1 MKRIK
6 ITEDEKAM
14 VMYNFSL
21 SMKNI
26 IKLTGY
32 SQNRLAKVIGVD
44 KSNFSKM
51 INRERL
57 FAKLDLL
64 RILLFLEVT
73 SNIMIKLFDYN
84 GTTIKTSDK
93 EDIMI
98 REFIYDDNIKTVDDL
113 NKAIINKKS
122 VVKKY

>member
-6 ITEDEKAM
+6 ITEYEKAM

-51 INRERL
+51 INREKL
-57 FAKLDLL
+57 FTKIDIL
-64 RILLFLEVT
+64 RIIIFLEIPINVGLD
-73 SNIMIKLFDYN
+73 LFDYN
-84 GTTIKTSDK
+84 GTTIKSNDDEDVKIRSLLFDK
-93 EDIMI
+93 RI
-98 REFIYDDNIKTVDDL
+98 NSIKKL
-113 NKAIINKKS
+113 NEALKS
-122 VVKKY
+122 IEK